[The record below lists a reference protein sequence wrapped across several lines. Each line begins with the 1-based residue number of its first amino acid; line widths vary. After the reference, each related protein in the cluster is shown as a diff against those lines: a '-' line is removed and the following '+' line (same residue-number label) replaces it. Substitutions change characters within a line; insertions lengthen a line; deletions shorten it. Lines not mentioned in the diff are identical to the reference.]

1 MSGREESAGGGG
13 EPVRVGLI
21 GYGLGG
27 AAFHAP
33 LIAADPGM
41 RLAAVVTASPER
53 SAAARRDHPD
63 ALVLPSAD
71 ALWERAGE
79 LDLAVVAT
87 PNRTHVP
94 LALAALEAGLPVVV
108 DKPFA
113 ATAADALRVV
123 GAARERGL
131 LLTVYQNRRWDGD
144 FLTVAGLV
152 REGRLG
158 PVARFESRFERWRP
172 VPKGGWRESAAPE
185 EAGGVL
191 YDLGSHLVDQAL
203 VLFGPVA
210 RVYAELDRRRPGV
223 QVDDDAFLALTHRSG
238 VRSHLWMSAAAPQ
251 GGPRF
256 RVLGARAAYVKHGTD
271 PQEERLRAGASPR
284 EPGWGAEPE
293 ERWGVLGAGDELEPV
308 PTRPGAYPEFYAGV
322 RRALREGAPPP
333 VDPLDSVAGLRII
346 EAART
351 SAEQGRTVELEP
363 PTLLRR
369 P

>member
-1 MSGREESAGGGG
+1 MSGERASAGRSDP
-13 EPVRVGLI
+13 PVRVGLI
-21 GYGLGG
+21 GYGLAG

-41 RLAAVVTASPER
+41 RLAAVVTADPER

-63 ALVLPSAD
+63 AAVVPSAD
-71 ALWERAGE
+71 RLWERAAE

-123 GAARERGL
+123 EAARRRGL

-144 FLTVAGLV
+144 FLTLRALLDG
-152 REGRLG
+152 GRLG

-172 VPKGGWRESAAPE
+172 APRGGWRESGAPE
-185 EAGGVL
+185 EAGGTL

-223 QVDDDAFLALTHRSG
+223 EVDDDAFLALAHRSG
-238 VRSHLWMSAAAPQ
+238 VRSHLWMSAAAAQ

-256 RVLGARAAYVKHGTD
+256 RVLGGAAAWVKHGTD
-271 PQEERLRAGASPR
+271 VQEERLRAGGSPR
-284 EPGWGAEPE
+284 EAGWGEEPR
-293 ERWGVLGAGDELEPV
+293 ERWGILGAGDQVEAV
-308 PTRPGAYPEFYAGV
+308 PTRPGAYPQFYEGV
-322 RRALREGAPPP
+322 RRALREGGPAP

-346 EAART
+346 EAARA
-351 SAEQGRTVELEP
+351 SAEQGRVVEP
-363 PTLLRR
+363 AGP
-369 P
+369 